1 MASILARSLRGAV
14 VRGTEAA
21 AGQAASVQQLQLHT
35 SSACSGSLQIPDR
48 LKDIPTAAVSIIY
61 CLHNIFDIFIY
72 LKKNFAIC
80 FK

>member
-48 LKDIPTAAVSIIY
+48 LKDIPTAAVSILSY
-61 CLHNIFDIFIY
+61 FQYVNLFSKNIFY
-72 LKKNFAIC
+72 LL
-80 FK
+80 

>member
-14 VRGTEAA
+14 VRGSEAA

-48 LKDIPTAAVSIIY
+48 LKDIPTAAVS
-61 CLHNIFDIFIY
+61 
-72 LKKNFAIC
+72 KKQKYFM
-80 FK
+80 

>member
-14 VRGTEAA
+14 VRGSEAA

-48 LKDIPTAAVSIIY
+48 LKDIPTAAVSTCCIY
-61 CLHNIFDIFIY
+61 YIKQKY
-72 LKKNFAIC
+72 LTFFSASL
-80 FK
+80 